1 MKYANGSQSVGGAS
15 VQFRQAAAQPTA
27 RKKSKALPPFSI
39 RFSEDERARLDQA
52 AGALSLAAYIR
63 LKLFSEDDA
72 PPTRRK
78 LTRKQYQPSAELAV
92 LGHMLGSLG
101 KSRLASSLNQI
112 AKAANMG
119 ALPVTPE
126 LEQELHDACAA
137 VLSMRQK
144 LISALGV
151 KAQ

>member
-1 MKYANGSQSVGGAS
+1 MRYADGSQSGGVAS
-15 VQFRQAAAQPTA
+15 VQFRQAAQTEV
-27 RKKSKALPPFSI
+27 RKKSNVLPPFSI
-39 RFSEDERARLDQA
+39 RFSEEERARLDQA

-63 LKLFSEDDA
+63 LKLFSDDDA
-72 PPTRRK
+72 PPTKRK

-101 KSRLASSLNQI
+101 KSRLASNLNQI
-112 AKAANMG
+112 AKAANIG

-126 LEQELHDACAA
+126 LEQELHEACAA
-137 VLSMRQK
+137 VLNMRQE